1 MPNDDLKDPPVLTD
15 DVDYADWKIDM
26 EIWELYTTL
35 AKTRRGPALY
45 LSLKG
50 NARECV
56 RGLTK
61 GQISAEDGVETI
73 IKRLDGVM
81 QSDENMRTF
90 TCFKTFYDYRR
101 PAGCSIQEFIIRYEH
116 LYCKLGAFNIE
127 LPQGVQAFFLLIAAN
142 ISDEYEKLAR
152 ATCKEMTYTEMK
164 ITILKIFND
173 TSGGNASAEP
183 APSIKTE
190 PVFKATHD
198 AGYRGGY
205 RGSYRGNRGRG
216 RGSYR
221 STQMHDTN
229 PRDRDGKV
237 MKCFKCG
244 SERHF
249 ARYCDK
255 KDENTEN
262 KQPKK
267 EDVHIT
273 LLSEDR
279 KMSRLVKE
287 SLGMAILDTGCS
299 KTVCGEIWLSE
310 YEETLSPKEKRSV
323 ASFPSKTSFIFG
335 DGVEV
340 VSERSV
346 KIPVTIGSKSVSI
359 QADVVKNE
367 LPLLLSRQSMKRGE
381 VVIDTKKNTAE
392 VLGEEIKLV
401 STSSG
406 HICLPL
412 TNKLLVGEMASRI
425 VLHTTSLA
433 KCTKAQKRRKAV
445 KLHKQFSHAS
455 KEKLKKLLR
464 QSEDFDDIEFL
475 EMVEKCCDQ
484 CEICRK
490 FAKPKLRPIVCM
502 PLSDKFN
509 GVVCMDLKEHIHNKS
524 WIFHLI
530 DSATKLSAAL
540 LIKDKKTETICQAM
554 FSGWITYFG
563 CPGMFLSDN
572 GGEFDSHVFREMGE
586 KLNVKVATTAAESPF
601 SNGIV
606 ERNNAI
612 IYESM
617 MKTVADLKC
626 KPEIALASAVAA
638 KNSLA
643 SYGGVSPNMLVFGH
657 NTNFPSVL
665 TDELPAL
672 STDQAE
678 NDVIRINI
686 EARHK
691 AREKYIKAESSEKI
705 KRALR
710 SKVRNFSDVK
720 YEGGEKVYYR
730 RKNFKGWKGPATV
743 IGVDG
748 KIVFLRHG
756 GSSFKAHSSSI
767 MRTDKFL
774 QIDPVSQ
781 KKEIQKWY
789 KDDTAVRHSKD
800 DTAVRHSKAS
810 YSEEDDSEDEEEG
823 EEDTEDEEV
832 EDTEGEEADAEDE
845 EAEDE
850 EEGED
855 TEDEE
860 DANNENGE
868 AADGE
873 NSQVEHADESSG
885 EESGMKSNS
894 ELPLRNHYVRYKLK
908 DSDEWIEAKILSKQK
923 KTSIYSDWVNL
934 KNEGEVPQ
942 SLNWKDVESW
952 QNIPHPEFIVLL
964 TKEEEYDQDTVDA
977 KNKELDKLIENKV
990 YKTVPYTGQKLIS
1003 SKWVFTEKFKDGQRV
1018 LKARLVARGFEE
1030 DDKQL
1035 RTDSPTCSREGM
1047 RMVYF
1052 TAVMMSWKLQ
1062 SLDFTSAFLQGEEI
1076 DRRIF
1081 LKPPRD
1087 VCPKTEVWSLRKCLY
1102 GLNDAP
1108 RSWYMKVKKALISL
1122 GAVQSLYD
1130 SALFIWHSDDGTLSG
1145 IVASHVD
1152 DFIYCGT
1159 DAFQSEVMQKLR
1171 VKFKIG
1177 AECSGNF
1184 KYVGLDIVQSRGEVK
1199 IDQSMYIKNIEPI
1212 SISKERRGNPDSLLS
1227 PEEKAE
1233 VKQLAG
1239 QMIWAT
1245 SQTRPDVAYET
1256 CQIAN
1261 TGKNPTVKM
1270 ILEANRAVSK
1280 IKKRD
1285 VSLIFKKLGN
1295 PEDLRVEVYSDA
1307 THASLND
1314 GSSQGAFV
1322 IFLKGR
1328 DGKTVPMS
1336 WKSKRIPRVTKS
1348 PLASEASALGD
1359 AADAG
1364 YLIASLT
1371 KEVFNLKTAPPIHC
1385 KTDSKSLVQT
1395 LHTST
1400 SVSDQRLKVDIARL
1414 RQMTQSGEIT
1424 VSWVR
1429 GTMQLSDPLTKH
1441 TASTTGLLAAISA

>member
-1 MPNDDLKDPPVLTD
+1 MSGDLKDPPTLSD
-15 DVDYADWKIDM
+15 DVDYADWKIDL
-26 EIWELYTTL
+26 EIWELYTSL
-35 AKTRRGPALY
+35 AKNRRGPALY

-50 NARECV
+50 KARDCI

-61 GQISAEDGVETI
+61 EQIGAENGVETI
-73 IKRLDGVM
+73 KKRLDEVM

-101 PAGCSIQEFIIRYEH
+101 PAGCTIQEFIIKYER
-116 LYCKLGAFNIE
+116 LYCKLSAFNIE
-127 LPQGVQAFFLLIAAN
+127 LPEGVQAFFLLTAAN
-142 ISDEYEKLAR
+142 ISEDYDRLAM
-152 ATCKEMTYTEMK
+152 ATVKEMTYQEMK

-173 TSGGNASAEP
+173 TSGGNNSVEP

-205 RGSYRGNRGRG
+205 RGSYRGSRGRG

-221 STQMHDTN
+221 STQMYDTN
-229 PRDRDGKV
+229 PRDREGKV
-237 MKCFKCG
+237 MKCYKCG

-255 KDENTEN
+255 KEENTEN
-262 KQPKK
+262 KQSKK

-279 KMSRLVKE
+279 KMSRLVRE

-299 KTVCGEIWLSE
+299 KTVCGEIWLNE
-310 YEETLSPKEKRSV
+310 YEETLSPKEQRSV
-323 ASFPSKTSFIFG
+323 VSFPSKTSFIFG

-340 VSERSV
+340 LSERSV
-346 KIPVTIGSKSVSI
+346 KIPVKIGSKSLSI

-381 VVIDTKKNTAE
+381 VVIDTKRNTAE

-412 TNKLLVGEMASRI
+412 TNKLLVGEMACRI
-425 VLHTTSLA
+425 ILHTTSLA
-433 KCTKAQKRRKAV
+433 KCTREQKRRKAL

-455 KEKLKKLLR
+455 KEKLKKLLK
-464 QSEDFDDIEFL
+464 QSEDFNDVEFL

-540 LIKDKKTETICQAM
+540 LINNKETETICQAM

-720 YEGGEKVYYR
+720 YESGEKVYYR

-756 GSSFKAHSSSI
+756 GSSFKSHSSSI

-789 KDDTAVRHSKD
+789 KDDVAVTNSK
-800 DTAVRHSKAS
+800 VS
-810 YSEEDDSEDEEEG
+810 YSNSEEDGEDEEEV
-823 EEDTEDEEV
+823 EDTEDEEEV
-832 EDTEGEEADAEDE
+832 DDTEDEEADAEDDEEFSQEETDAEEEEISQE
-845 EAEDE
+845 EAE
-850 EEGED
+850 G
-855 TEDEE
+855 EE
-860 DANNENGE
+860 DENGE
-868 AADGE
+868 DA
-873 NSQVEHADESSG
+873 VEHA

-908 DSDEWIEAKILSKQK
+908 DSDDWIKAKILSKQK

-934 KNEGEVPQ
+934 KNEGEAPH
-942 SLNWKDVESW
+942 SMNWKDVERW
-952 QNIPHPEFIVLL
+952 QNVPHPELIVLL
-964 TKEEEYDQDTVDA
+964 TKEEEYDQDTIDA
-977 KNKELDKLIENKV
+977 KNKELEKLIENKV
-990 YKTVPYTGQKLIS
+990 YTSVPYTGQKLIS
-1003 SKWVFTEKFKDGQRV
+1003 SKWVFTEKYKDGQRV

-1047 RMVYF
+1047 RMVYL

-1130 SALFIWHSDDGTLSG
+1130 SALFIWHGDDGTLKG

-1171 VKFKIG
+1171 VTFKIG

-1184 KYVGLDIVQSRGEVK
+1184 KYVGLNILQSRGEVK

-1212 SISKERRGNPDSLLS
+1212 SISKERKENPDSLLS

-1245 SQTRPDVAYET
+1245 SQTRPDVAYEA

-1261 TGKNPTVKM
+1261 TGKTPTVKM

-1280 IKKRD
+1280 MKKKD

-1295 PEDLRVEVYSDA
+1295 PEDLAVEVYSDA

-1336 WKSKRIPRVTKS
+1336 WRSKRIPRVTKS

-1364 YLIASLT
+1364 YLIASMT

-1429 GTMQLSDPLTKH
+1429 GSMQLSDPLTKH